1 MPVGPFQPSY
11 SYATPNGATQLTTI
25 ISAVTNYS
33 APVGAVAFL
42 LQTDSSLNSA
52 NGRWRVGLA
61 ANATLGNQLEPGRD
75 TGLIPYGSTLS
86 ICPEGTTLAFQL
98 TWFMNT

>member
-1 MPVGPFQPSY
+1 MPVGPFAPSF
-11 SYATPNGATQLTTI
+11 SSVTPNGATQLTVA

-33 APVGAVAFL
+33 APSGAVAFL

-52 NGRWRVGLA
+52 NGRWRLGSA
-61 ANATLGNQLEPGRD
+61 AAAASGHQLEPGRD

-86 ICPEGTTLAFQL
+86 ICPEGATLAFQL
-98 TWFMNT
+98 TWFTAT